1 MAKTMSVRIILTEI
15 CKAIY
20 SISCFVV
27 EYFEMEKCYS
37 MNKCTVSNI
46 LRRLRNSF
54 FKIEKKSEP
63 KCKLSK
69 TDMRLFQRL
78 GLEARFDPFLH
89 DCKMIKL
96 YKNSAHQCSNCSFSR
111 QEIEFAKLRGD
122 SKTIFIEEK
131 HCYIHTVGA
140 YT

>member
-1 MAKTMSVRIILTEI
+1 MLCCRVFRNGKVLQYE
-15 CKAIY
+15 
-20 SISCFVV
+20 
-27 EYFEMEKCYS
+27 EMHRVKY
-37 MNKCTVSNI
+37 I

-96 YKNSAHQCSNCSFSR
+96 YKNSTHQCSNCSFLR